1 MAFILNMLIMKKI
14 TFAEKNSLIVKH
26 HGKKYFYKD
35 LELFKKYFPS
45 HELNTELANANQ
57 FSIER
62 LDGQMLNELLG
73 IIGIEEILDNRQ
85 EKEPEPMPE
94 PPEVKTIDNV
104 KALLIAEFA
113 FTDKDFEII
122 GEDYLQFLTSK
133 DNEAIKVA
141 VQRFVALHPETKD
154 DNDNEGSDNG
164 NDGDNDNTASA
175 DAAAGIILEEKAE
188 GDVLIDAADSI
199 PPVAAV
205 VESPVAS
212 DKKKEAKAKNSQK

>member
-1 MAFILNMLIMKKI
+1 MAFILNMLIMRKI

-141 VQRFVALHPETKD
+141 VQRFVALHPETGDED
-154 DNDNEGSDNG
+154 DEDEDEDSDNTTSADGASDAAPEEIAGSD
-164 NDGDNDNTASA
+164 
-175 DAAAGIILEEKAE
+175 
-188 GDVLIDAADSI
+188 VLTDAADNI
-199 PPVAAV
+199 PPVETAT
-205 VESPVAS
+205 VESPSTEATN
-212 DKKKEAKAKNSQK
+212 KKKEARARNSRK